1 MNKKK
6 KKIESADS
14 LKRDEIKKELF
25 NERFKRLK
33 YAFGVHSDSDLAKS
47 LGISQQAVYA
57 AKQRHS
63 IPSKWLDVA
72 LSKNVSTLY
81 IMEGDDDVIDAAYA
95 QCSGRGERLDFF
107 PEDRANEKPIGEH
120 LRDETNVAKQ
130 LVNYVTMVNGK
141 KIDPSAERFILH
153 NIRRYIL
160 PNVVAQI
167 NDEIDELQKIM
178 LGSPV

>member
-1 MNKKK
+1 MNKNS

-14 LKRDEIKKELF
+14 SKRDESKKDLF

-33 YAFGVHSDSDLAKS
+33 YAFGVHCDSDLAKA

-63 IPSKWLDVA
+63 IPGKWLDVA
-72 LSKNVSTLY
+72 LSKNVSTQY
-81 IMEGDDDVIDAAYA
+81 IMEGDGYVTDSAYV
-95 QCSGRGERLDFF
+95 QRSGRGERLGSL
-107 PEDRANEKPIGEH
+107 PEDKVNEKSTGAD